1 MVLDVLKPKSSKTT
15 PEYDPTVVKS
25 AVVQGIKEGNV
36 YDCHSAVYAA
46 VQATGVKLSGNEVCG
61 IFDTL
66 LAEVKKMNSKADQ
79 LARGGTTQTEIKT
92 QVSAM
97 SENFTGDDIFSLK
110 TEMYGS
116 IENWINTMK
125 ADEV

>member
-66 LAEVKKMNSKADQ
+66 LAEVKKMNLKADQ
-79 LARGGTTQTEIKT
+79 LARDGVAQSEIKLRI
-92 QVSAM
+92 SAM
-97 SENFTGDDIFSLK
+97 SDNFTGDDIFSLK

-116 IENWINTMK
+116 VENWINAMTT
-125 ADEV
+125 DEV

>member
-1 MVLDVLKPKSSKTT
+1 M
-15 PEYDPTVVKS
+15 VVKS

-61 IFDTL
+61 TFDSL
-66 LAEVKKMNSKADQ
+66 LAEVKKMNLKADK
-79 LARGGTTQTEIKT
+79 LARDGMTTSEIEIEL
-92 QVSAM
+92 SG
-97 SENFTGDDIFSLK
+97 ENNFTYGDIEAMK
-110 TEMYGS
+110 IEVYGS
-116 IENWINTMK
+116 VDNWLAKMT

>member
-1 MVLDVLKPKSSKTT
+1 MVLDVLKPKSSTPT
-15 PEYDPTVVKS
+15 PEYDTATVKS
-25 AVVQGIKEGNV
+25 AVAQGIKMGTV

-46 VQATGVKLSGNEVCG
+46 NQATGVRLSGNEVCG
-61 IFDTL
+61 VFDSM

-79 LARGGTTQTEIKT
+79 LAREGTAQTEIKN
-92 QVSAM
+92 QVSVM

-116 IENWINTMK
+116 VENWINAMTT
-125 ADEV
+125 DEV

>member
-1 MVLDVLKPKSSKTT
+1 MVLDALKPKSSKTT

-61 IFDTL
+61 TFDSL
-66 LAEVKKMNSKADQ
+66 LAEVKKMNLKADK
-79 LARGGTTQTEIKT
+79 LARDGMTTSEIEIEL
-92 QVSAM
+92 SG
-97 SENFTGDDIFSLK
+97 ENNFTYGDIEAMK
-110 TEMYGS
+110 IEVYGS
-116 IENWINTMK
+116 VDNWLAKMT